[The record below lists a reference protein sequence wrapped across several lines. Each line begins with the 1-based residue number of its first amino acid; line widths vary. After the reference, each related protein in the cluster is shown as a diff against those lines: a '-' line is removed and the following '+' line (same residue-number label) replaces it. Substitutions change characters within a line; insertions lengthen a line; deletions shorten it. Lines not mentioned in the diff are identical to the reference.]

1 MSRFPNGTRRVT
13 SAMLSVLVVAQT
25 TGCTP
30 SSWRPVTAPSPT
42 EVAREP
48 NAEYRITTKAQRVVY
63 LEQVRYRHDSIL
75 GTRNDVT
82 VGLPIAEVASIDKTA
97 AGAGNNLTAVL
108 ALAAVGLL
116 VSAIV
121 SVQNIFK

>member
-1 MSRFPNGTRRVT
+1 M
-13 SAMLSVLVVAQT
+13 
-25 TGCTP
+25 
-30 SSWRPVTAPSPT
+30 
-42 EVAREP
+42 
-48 NAEYRITTKAQRVVY
+48 Y